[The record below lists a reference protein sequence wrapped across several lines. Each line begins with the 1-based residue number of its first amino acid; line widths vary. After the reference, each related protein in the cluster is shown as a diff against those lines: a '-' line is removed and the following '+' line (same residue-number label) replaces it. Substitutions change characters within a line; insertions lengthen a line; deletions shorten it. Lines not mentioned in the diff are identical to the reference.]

1 MAVGGSLIFSH
12 ILPVVLGFFGILFL
26 ISGVMDN
33 DKYKSILGAFL
44 FILAAVSPFI
54 FLRPFVV

>member
-12 ILPVVLGFFGILFL
+12 ILPVIFGFFGILFL

-33 DKYKSILGAFL
+33 NKYKSILGAFL
-44 FILAAVSPFI
+44 FIFAAVSPFI
-54 FLRPFVV
+54 FLRPFIL